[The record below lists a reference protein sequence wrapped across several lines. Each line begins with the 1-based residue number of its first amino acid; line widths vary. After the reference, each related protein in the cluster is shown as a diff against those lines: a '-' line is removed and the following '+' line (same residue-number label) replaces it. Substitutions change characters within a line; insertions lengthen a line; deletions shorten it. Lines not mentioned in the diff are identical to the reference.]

1 MGRDS
6 EQSILPVS
14 ENTSITPD
22 STEERRNYDAEHSH
36 EAWYRVRHRR
46 RIPARPDAYFP
57 RYSGNGAG
65 RRASRLRF
73 PLGGGPSH
81 LPFPRSGGRG
91 DLGGF
96 HYAQRIGCADDAPP
110 SRSPRGFYFL
120 SHPPP
125 PSHYVPHTS

>member
-1 MGRDS
+1 MGRGS
-6 EQSILPVS
+6 EQSILLVS

-22 STEERRNYDAEHSH
+22 STVERRNYDAEHSH
-36 EAWYRVRHRR
+36 EAWHYVRHRR
-46 RIPARPDAYFP
+46 RLLARPDAYLP
-57 RYSGNGAG
+57 RYSGSGAG

-96 HYAQRIGCADDAPP
+96 HYAQRIGGGEGPRHARSARGLYAVSAP
-110 SRSPRGFYFL
+110 RPRL
-120 SHPPP
+120 AE
-125 PSHYVPHTS
+125 